1 MYVCMYACMY
11 SCMYVCMYMHV
22 YCTHTRTHT
31 HRRTH
36 THTHTRNQVYLLASL
51 TSALQKYHN
60 TLPVLLTDDLLSLVR
75 HLLHN
80 SQSYTKQQRL
90 LGLVKLL
97 GELYNDLVIDSP
109 IIFDAL
115 YTFISGGNERV
126 GILPDPPAD
135 FTRVRLV
142 CTLLDTC
149 GHYFD
154 RGVTKKKLEVFL
166 AHFQRYLRSE

>member
-1 MYVCMYACMY
+1 MY
-11 SCMYVCMYMHV
+11 SACCEGIAQILADFMPASVLRAAGV
-22 YCTHTRTHT
+22 TRL
-31 HRRTH
+31 
-36 THTHTRNQVYLLASL
+36 VGGGGALARSE
-51 TSALQKYHN
+51 
-60 TLPVLLTDDLLSLVR
+60 LV
-75 HLLHN
+75 
-80 SQSYTKQQRL
+80 QQRL